1 MWLNTRV
8 RNSSKVGLVCLLGFL
23 WVEVGAAQLPVPGG
37 RTYPNPVPGAPTYP
51 GDRRPPRRSPIPGDT
66 REESIPMERG
76 GPRARGPASDI
87 NSIRTYVGECQ
98 EVTKEQLTITTAD
111 HREFR
116 FKLTKD
122 TEYLRDTEE
131 AEFSEV
137 KKGDTV
143 RVTSKRDDKG
153 FLTASRVQIDTAA
166 ADAAEDPTFSEA
178 GESGEA
184 GEPAAAVSRPSE
196 ILTPVEDDPDDPG
209 PPKLRRRTPEEI
221 DRLTKE
227 KAEQQQKEAEL
238 AANRPPPAPVPS
250 TSETGPGPLRA
261 LSKPAR
267 LPAEPRRDEHIEKA
281 REQALKFTET
291 LPNFIC
297 RQIVA
302 RYQSLDMNPRD
313 WDALDIIE
321 AYLVFFEGEEDY
333 QNIKVGYKKVD
344 KPMEEIGGAWSK
356 GEYGTVLRNI
366 FEPWTL
372 TEFRYR
378 GMQMVSGRVGRRYE
392 FSVER
397 SRSQWEARMASESYL
412 PAYKGTISIDE
423 KTHRTLK
430 IEMEAKHFPPDFPLN
445 SLDMTVEYG
454 LVRIGAQYHLLPV
467 HSEIIACGR
476 YTSMCSMNKIDFRNY
491 RQFSS
496 ESTIFTSDSDVSF
509 GNEEAPAEPE
519 EKPGASTEPERQPN
533 SGR

>member
-23 WVEVGAAQLPVPGG
+23 WIEVGAAQLPVPGG

-87 NSIRTYVGECQ
+87 NSIRTYLGECQ
-98 EVTKEQLTITTAD
+98 EVTKEQLTITTRD

-122 TEYLRDTEE
+122 TEYLRDTEQ
-131 AEFSEV
+131 AQLSEI
-137 KKGDTV
+137 KKGDIV
-143 RVTSKRDDKG
+143 RVTSKRDGEG
-153 FLTASRVQIDTAA
+153 FLTASRVQLDTIEGKAQ
-166 ADAAEDPTFSEA
+166 EEPTISEA
-178 GESGEA
+178 GEATTTVS
-184 GEPAAAVSRPSE
+184 PAPE
-196 ILTPVEDDPDDPG
+196 ILAPVEDDPDDPG

-221 DRLTKE
+221 ERLAKE
-227 KAEQQQKEAEL
+227 KAEQQTREAEL
-238 AANRPPPAPVPS
+238 AANRPPPAPLPAA
-250 TSETGPGPLRA
+250 SEPVRLPAASERGPLRA
-261 LSKPAR
+261 ASKPVR
-267 LPAEPRRDEHIEKA
+267 IPAEPRRDDHIEKA
-281 REQALKFTET
+281 REQALKFTAT

-313 WDALDIIE
+313 WDALDIVE
-321 AYLVFFEGEEDY
+321 ADLVFFEGEEDY

-344 KPMEEIGGAWSK
+344 KPMDEIGGAWST
-356 GEYGTVLRNI
+356 GEYGTVLRNL

-397 SRSQWEARMASESYL
+397 ERSQWEARVASQSYL
-412 PAYKGTISIDE
+412 PAYRGTIAIDE
-423 KTHRTLK
+423 KTHRTLR
-430 IEMEAKHFPPDFPLN
+430 IEMQAKHFPLN
-445 SLDMTVEYG
+445 SVEMTVEYG
-454 LVRIGAQYHLLPV
+454 LVRIGGQYHLLPV
-467 HSEIIACGR
+467 HSEIIACDR

-509 GNEEAPAEPE
+509 DNEKAPAEAEQSPPAEPE
-519 EKPGASTEPERQPN
+519 SQPPGSR
-533 SGR
+533 